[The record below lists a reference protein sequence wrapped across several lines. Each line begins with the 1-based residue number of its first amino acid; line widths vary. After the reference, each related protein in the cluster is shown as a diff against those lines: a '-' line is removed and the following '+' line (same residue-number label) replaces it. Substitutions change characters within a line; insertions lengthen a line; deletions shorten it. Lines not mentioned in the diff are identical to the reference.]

1 MTHANMIKEEDVTI
15 SPCGSRKRFAFQLRA
30 RIVNSSSIIL
40 DLGCGTGSYAL
51 GLLEETH
58 STVIGLDPSSEM
70 VNEGRL
76 KDFGGDI
83 NWIESVAESIP
94 IRNESIDLI
103 FLSLVWHHLKDK
115 HARAQSY
122 TEY

>member
-1 MTHANMIKEEDVTI
+1 MEYFRYDACEYDKGRRRDNISLWIKEAVRL
-15 SPCGSRKRFAFQLRA
+15 SG
-30 RIVNSSSIIL
+30 VNSSSIIL

-76 KDFGGDI
+76 KRRGDI

-94 IRNESIDLI
+94 IRNEIIDLI